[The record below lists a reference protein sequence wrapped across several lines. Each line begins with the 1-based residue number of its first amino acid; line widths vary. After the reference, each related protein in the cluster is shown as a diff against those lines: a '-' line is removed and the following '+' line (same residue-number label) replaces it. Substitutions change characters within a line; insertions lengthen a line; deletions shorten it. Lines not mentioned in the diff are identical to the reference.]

1 MSRKSVLGALC
12 AGHGT
17 LETATRRIAD
27 QSCRT
32 FTSTASR
39 HAHITYFTP
48 TSSRD
53 LDELLNTIRHKI
65 ILPSYLPLAQRKKIY
80 SPKYEKKLQSDPVVI
95 EIDGEVLK
103 FRHMNPLAGD
113 IPETRRSVIQAVSRF
128 ETADDFVNLQPLL
141 EGIYYTSRKFDAGFY
156 AKILRLAGQRGRVYD
171 ALACARMARRT
182 GLRLDSSEKA
192 NEVLHFVQFKAIDA
206 GFAPA
211 DTARALRWAELVI
224 DMLADEQHQPR
235 RRKDEPPAEGELP
248 LDRDPQVLLA
258 RLHLAAALAR
268 SRRAEGGGEADEA
281 AVVEKVNKYAA
292 DIVGVW
298 PEGKRLKDLQPAVL
312 YEDEEKMGYLLEPNK
327 FVVLAAPLLY
337 GIETAIDVVEPELAG
352 QLRSR
357 RDTLEA
363 EVQEARAAYDM
374 KPGRGEAV
382 YQKLYGAQA
391 GSGEPLYQKVSNTQ
405 PGE

>member
-1 MSRKSVLGALC
+1 MGRL
-12 AGHGT
+12 
-17 LETATRRIAD
+17 
-27 QSCRT
+27 
-32 FTSTASR
+32 
-39 HAHITYFTP
+39 AHITYFTP
-48 TSSRD
+48 TSSKD

-141 EGIYYTSRKFDAGFY
+141 EGIYYTGRKFDAGFY
-156 AKILRLAGQRGRVYD
+156 AKVVRLAGRRGRVYD

-192 NEVLHFVQFKAIDA
+192 NEVLHFVQFKAVDA

-211 DTARALRWAELVI
+211 DTARALRWAELVV

-268 SRRAEGGGEADEA
+268 SRRAGGGGEADE

-292 DIVGVW
+292 DVVGLW
-298 PEGKRLKDLQPAVL
+298 PEGKRLRDLQPAVL
-312 YEDEEKMGYLLEPNK
+312 YGGEHKMGYLLEPNK

-337 GIETAIDVVEPELAG
+337 GIETAIDVVEPELAD

-382 YQKLYGAQA
+382 YQKLYGAEA
-391 GSGEPLYQKVSNTQ
+391 GSGEPLYQKVSSTQ
-405 PGE
+405 PGD

>member
-17 LETATRRIAD
+17 LETATRRMAGRG
-27 QSCRT
+27 SRT

-48 TSSRD
+48 TSSKD
-53 LDELLNTIRHKI
+53 LDELLNTVRHKI
-65 ILPSYLPLAQRKKIY
+65 ILPSYLPQAQRKKIY
-80 SPKYEKKLQSDPVVI
+80 SPKYEKALQSDPVII

-113 IPETRRSVIQAVSRF
+113 IPETRRSVMDAVSRF
-128 ETADDFVNLQPLL
+128 RTADDFVNLQPLL
-141 EGIYYTSRKFDAGFY
+141 EGLYYTGRKFDPGFY
-156 AKILRLAGQRGRVYD
+156 AKIVRIAGQRGRVYD

-192 NEVLHFVQFKAIDA
+192 NEVLHFVQFKAVDA
-206 GFAPA
+206 GFAPE
-211 DTARALRWAELVI
+211 DTARALRWAELVV

-235 RRKDEPPAEGELP
+235 RRKDELPIEGELP

-268 SRRAEGGGEADEA
+268 GRRAEGGDEA
-281 AVVEKVNKYAA
+281 EAVVEKVNKYAA
-292 DIVGVW
+292 DVVGVW
-298 PEGKRLKDLQPAVL
+298 PEGKRLKDLQPAAL
-312 YEDEEKMGYLLEPNK
+312 YEDEDKMGYLLEPNK

-337 GIETAIDVVEPELAG
+337 GIETAIDVVEPELAD

-357 RDTLEA
+357 RDALEA
-363 EVQEARAAYDM
+363 EVQEARAAYGM

-391 GSGEPLYQKVSNTQ
+391 GSGEPLYQKVSGTR
-405 PGE
+405 PGGGT

>member
-1 MSRKSVLGALC
+1 MSRKSMLGALC
-12 AGHGT
+12 AGRGT
-17 LETATRRIAD
+17 LETATRRVAG
-27 QSCRT
+27 QSRRT
-32 FTSTASR
+32 FTSTTSR
-39 HAHITYFTP
+39 HGLYNPGRLTT
-48 TSSRD
+48 D
-53 LDELLNTIRHKI
+53 LDELLSTIRHKI

-80 SPKYEKKLQSDPVVI
+80 SPKYEKKLQSDPIVI

-113 IPETRRSVIQAVSRF
+113 IPETRRSVIEAVSRF

-141 EGIYYTSRKFDAGFY
+141 EGIYYTSRKFDPGFY
-156 AKILRLAGQRGRVYD
+156 AKIVRLSGQRGRVYD

-192 NEVLHFVQFKAIDA
+192 NEVLHFVQFKAVDA

-211 DTARALRWAELVI
+211 DTARALRWAELVV
-224 DMLADEQHQPR
+224 DMLADEQHRPR

-281 AVVEKVNKYAA
+281 IVEKVDKYAA
-292 DIVGVW
+292 DIVGAW
-298 PEGKRLKDLQPAVL
+298 PEGKRLKDLQPAAL
-312 YEDEEKMGYLLEPNK
+312 YEDEDKMGYLLEPNK

-337 GIETAIDVVEPELAG
+337 GIETAIDVVEPELAD

-363 EVQEARAAYDM
+363 EVQEARAAYGM

-391 GSGEPLYQKVSNTQ
+391 DSGEPLYQKVSHAQ